1 MATTLLNRPA
11 QCDTC
16 RTAKRLAVV
25 VVAFITC
32 WLPFFVAYV
41 ARPFHAAHFALP
53 EGVYTFFTW
62 LGP

>member
-1 MATTLLNRPA
+1 MRPHDL
-11 QCDTC
+11 QFVPFQLC

-25 VVAFITC
+25 VAAFITC